1 MERNH
6 VGQSIYSTGGYEELR
21 STKRFIGQMIAERLE
36 TGLHELPVVV
46 SSIVHEFSCKKR
58 LGTTLQAK
66 F

>member
-21 STKRFIGQMIAERLE
+21 STKRFIGQIISERLE
-36 TGLHELPVVV
+36 TGIHGPPVVV
-46 SSIVHEFSCKKR
+46 FSIVHEFSCKKW